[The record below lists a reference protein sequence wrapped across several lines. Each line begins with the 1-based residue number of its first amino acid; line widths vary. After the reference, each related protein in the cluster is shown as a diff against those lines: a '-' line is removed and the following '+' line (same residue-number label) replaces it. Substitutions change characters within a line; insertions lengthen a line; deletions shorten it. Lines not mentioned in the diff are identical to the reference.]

1 MTILQSLKSL
11 NAYPIPSMSV
21 ADICDGC
28 GLRADMNASV
38 EVRSSSEYIKAKAL
52 VYLWLAEAPNV
63 TQGGISY
70 TISDTERQRFRLKA
84 DHLLNEAGI
93 NDEGEGFGY
102 IGSDL

>member
-1 MTILQSLKSL
+1 
-11 NAYPIPSMSV
+11 
-21 ADICDGC
+21 
-28 GLRADMNASV
+28 MNASV